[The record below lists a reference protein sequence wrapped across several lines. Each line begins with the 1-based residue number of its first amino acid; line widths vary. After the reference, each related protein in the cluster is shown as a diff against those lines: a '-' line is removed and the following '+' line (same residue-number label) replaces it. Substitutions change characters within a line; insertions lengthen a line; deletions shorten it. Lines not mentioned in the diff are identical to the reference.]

1 MTTILTTLLGLL
13 AAKTSAS
20 PAPAGWQDH
29 GSPARPVAQTDAGP
43 VMGFR
48 QTVPDAKYKL
58 NTYLGVPFATPPER
72 WSPPVPPSPWTEP
85 YDASTIGPACIQ
97 QFNYP
102 AERRSAILQWF
113 NSPAAPESEDCLFV
127 NVYSP
132 ITKKPKPVMV
142 WIYGGG
148 NLYGSNFN
156 PAYHGENL
164 AANEDIV
171 TVILNYRTNLFG
183 FPGAD
188 VLPATER
195 NLG

>member
-1 MTTILTTLLGLL
+1 MPVMLTTILSLL
-13 AAKTSAS
+13 AATISAS

-43 VMGFR
+43 VMGFQ

-58 NTYLGVPFATPPER
+58 NAYLGVPFAAPPER
-72 WSPPVPPSPWTEP
+72 WSPAVSPSPWTEP

-102 AERRSAILQWF
+102 EARRSQILKWF
-113 NSPAAPESEDCLFV
+113 NTPAAPESEDCLSV
-127 NVYSP
+127 NVWAP
-132 ITKKPKPVMV
+132 VTTKPKAVMV
-142 WIYGGG
+142 WIYGGA
-148 NLYGSNFN
+148 NVYGSNFN
-156 PAYHGENL
+156 PSYHLHNL

-171 TVILNYRTNLFG
+171 TVALNYRTNVFG

-188 VLPATER
+188 ILPVTER